1 MDSAKELY
9 VTLPAGQNALLDS
22 RIRHKK
28 LLKVA
33 LEGINHN
40 LVYGRSP
47 QQGEVEHKKVS
58 GILKFKET
66 SEEARSVFILI
77 KV

>member
-9 VTLPAGQNALLDS
+9 VTLPAGFNYLLDS

-33 LEGINHN
+33 VEGVNHN
-40 LVYGRSP
+40 LVYGRAP
-47 QQGEVEHKKVS
+47 NTGEAEHKKVS
-58 GILKFKET
+58 GLLKFKET
-66 SEEARSVFILI
+66 HEEARSVFILI